1 VIRRFGAPLA
11 FLAGLAL
18 AAVLADKA
26 GFGAVG
32 RAFTDIGWSGL
43 AAVSLLQLAAIA
55 LCAAAWRAVAE
66 GSSYVACLLSR
77 WIRDGAS
84 NLWGF
89 IPAIGEGI
97 SARALAV
104 FGGASAGGAAAST
117 IVDVGV
123 EALAQAIYTLLAL
136 AFLFP
141 HLGAGQAPKWVLIVV
156 LSLLPVLLM
165 FGLSRNAKALKIGQK
180 LGSRLA
186 ALLGVSGGR
195 FNLSATVRD
204 IYRQR
209 RRIALSFTLHL
220 VAWTIGAGQLWLAAR
235 AIGAPISLGDGLALH
250 GLVCAAR
257 SALFL
262 VPLAAGVQE
271 GGFLLVGAA
280 LGINPAAAIALS
292 LVLRARDLLVGAPAI
307 VLWYGA
313 EGRRRWLKGRSG
325 PDGGPA
331 VGAGPSGG
339 GGTPHRYEPVD
350 LETAAASQG
359 EIAQPRHEAVEWTSR
374 SQVFRSGELHAH
386 DVSFTTSPMRMATLS
401 NVTLVDTLY
410 PLFGEQFL
418 YYGMHHNAD
427 LLLGKFFNPDQTPAE
442 LFLKRTRR
450 MEKAPLRKGLHFL
463 VGGDSNNFWHF
474 LYNFVLRLSV
484 LSESPDRELRE
495 EARLVVN
502 SDLPAS
508 FRPVFE
514 ALGFDPARL
523 VSASR
528 QSAERFEALTVAEL
542 PYFNQGGGRRIYA
555 TPQALGF
562 VRERLPSPGRRDRRL
577 YISRRDAQWRRVLNE
592 AELARVL
599 EPRGVEVIELS
610 KLSASEIIT
619 AMSEA
624 ELVIGPSGAN
634 LGSLMFCRP
643 GAKVIELSYPPFVE
657 KYYFQG
663 SSSMGGL
670 EHFKLEGAPQR
681 TDRDY
686 TAWDFTIAPGELD
699 ELLSIA
705 GF

>member
-1 VIRRFGAPLA
+1 VIRRFGASIA
-11 FLAGLAL
+11 FLAGLGL
-18 AAVLADKA
+18 AAVLAAKA

-32 RAFTDIGWSGL
+32 HAFTAVGWSGL
-43 AAVSLLQLAAIA
+43 LAVCLLQMLSVAV
-55 LCAAAWRAVAE
+55 CAGAWRAVAE
-66 GSSYVACLLSR
+66 GSSYLACLLSR

-104 FGGASAGGAAAST
+104 FGGASAGGAAATT

-123 EALAQAIYTLLAL
+123 EALSQAVYTLLAF

-141 HLGAGQAPKWVLIVV
+141 HLGVGQAPKWLLIVA

-165 FGLSRNAKALKIGQK
+165 FVVSRNARALKLGQRIA
-180 LGSRLA
+180 SRLA
-186 ALLGVSGGR
+186 ALLGVRGGR

-220 VAWTIGAGQLWLAAR
+220 LAWTTGAAQLWLAAR
-235 AIGAPISLGDGLALH
+235 AIGAPISFAGGLALH

-271 GGFLLVGAA
+271 GGFLLVGAV
-280 LGINPAAAIALS
+280 LGISPPAAIALS
-292 LVLRARDLLVGAPAI
+292 LVLRARDVLVGAPAI
-307 VLWYGA
+307 VLWYAA
-313 EGRRRWLKGRSG
+313 EGRRRWLKGRDGDGSG
-325 PDGGPA
+325 GAPGSSGRGSGGP
-331 VGAGPSGG
+331 SR
-339 GGTPHRYEPVD
+339 RYEPVD
-350 LETAAASQG
+350 LEAAAAAQG
-359 EIAQPRHEAVEWTSR
+359 ETATPHHEASEWISR
-374 SQVFRSGELHAH
+374 SQVYCAGELKAH
-386 DVSFTTSPMRMATLS
+386 DVGFTTSPMRTATLS

-410 PLFGEQFL
+410 PLIGERFV
-418 YYGMHHNAD
+418 YHGMHHNAD
-427 LLLGKFFNPDQTPAE
+427 LLLGKFFNPDHTPAE

-450 MEKAPLRKGLHFL
+450 AGEAPLRRGPHFL

-474 LYNFVLRLSV
+474 LYNFVLRLSLV
-484 LSESPDRELRE
+484 AESPDRELRE
-495 EARLVVN
+495 DARLVIN
-502 SDLPAS
+502 ADLPQS

-523 VSASR
+523 EAASR
-528 QSAERFEALTVAEL
+528 QSPERFETLTVAEL
-542 PYFNQGGGRRIYA
+542 PCFNQGGGRKLFA
-555 TPQALGF
+555 TPQALDF
-562 VRERLPSPGRRDRRL
+562 VRERLPGGGKQGRRI
-577 YISRRDAQWRRVLNE
+577 YVSRRDARWRRVLNE
-592 AELARVL
+592 DELAPVL
-599 EPRGVEVIELS
+599 ERRGVETIELS
-610 KLSASEIIT
+610 KLSASEIIA
-619 AMSEA
+619 AMGQA

-634 LGSLMFCRP
+634 LGALMFCRP
-643 GAKVIELSYPPFVE
+643 GAKVIELSYPPFVG

-670 EHFKLEGAPQR
+670 DHFKLAGTPER
-681 TDRDY
+681 TERDY
-686 TAWDFTIAPGELD
+686 TTWDFTVPPAELD
-699 ELLSIA
+699 ELLTLA